1 MSEDTIKINLSDIT
15 IPVSLSDLKILAGL
29 LEAETMAY
37 DGRIYALW
45 LVQGMISKSVLPP
58 RTPEEERELER
69 IYDAEWYDIQV
80 KENAAHVAQAQN

>member
-1 MSEDTIKINLSDIT
+1 MSEDTI
-15 IPVSLSDLKILAGL
+15 PVSISDLKIIAGL
-29 LEAETMAY
+29 LEAETMDDDATA
-37 DGRIYALW
+37 YALR
-45 LVQGMISKSVLPP
+45 LVQGMIAKSVMPP

>member
-1 MSEDTIKINLSDIT
+1 MSEDTI
-15 IPVSLSDLKILAGL
+15 PVSISDLKIIAGL
-29 LEAETMAY
+29 LEAETMDDDATA
-37 DGRIYALW
+37 YALR
-45 LVQGMISKSVLPP
+45 LVQGMIAKSVLPP

>member
-1 MSEDTIKINLSDIT
+1 MSEDT

-29 LEAETMAY
+29 LATESREDDAT
-37 DGRIYALW
+37 DHALW
-45 LVQGMISKSVLPP
+45 LVQSMIAKSVLPQ
-58 RTPEEERELER
+58 RTPEEESELER

>member
-1 MSEDTIKINLSDIT
+1 MSEETVT
-15 IPVSLSDLKILAGL
+15 VSLSDLKILAGL
-29 LEAETMAY
+29 LATEPMA
-37 DGRIYALW
+37 DDATAYALW
-45 LVQGMISKSVLPP
+45 LVQGMIAKSVLPP